1 MEPTKMVRVIFEKL
15 GYSLTGVL
23 ETWRTE
29 LSFRQWFCLALGSDL
44 AALLVSPNIMFTT
57 LVVAFGFLIL
67 GAELINTAVEAIV
80 DKTTPEIHKLA
91 KKSKDAASA
100 MTFVTFLGLV
110 SVWAGIFISII
121 GNK

>member
-1 MEPTKMVRVIFEKL
+1 
-15 GYSLTGVL
+15 
-23 ETWRTE
+23 
-29 LSFRQWFCLALGSDL
+29 
-44 AALLVSPNIMFTT
+44 MFTT

-110 SVWAGIFISII
+110 SAWAGIFISII

>member
-1 MEPTKMVRVIFEKL
+1 MVRLIFVKL
-15 GYSLTGVL
+15 GYSFSGLC

-29 LSFRQWFCLALGSDL
+29 LSFRQWFFLVIGSDL
-44 AALLVSPNIMFTT
+44 VALFISPNITLTT

-67 GAELINTAVEAIV
+67 AAELINTAVEATV
-80 DKTTPEIHKLA
+80 DKTTPEIHELA

-100 MTFVTFLGLV
+100 MTFVTLLGLV
-110 SVWAGIFISII
+110 SVWVGLLISII